1 MKRSWSPKWLVV
13 GSVIKASPDVLQ
25 TTSIGKQ
32 TIMRIVSLSVVV
44 VTACGPSGTSTSSTT
59 APESEL
65 KILML
70 ATAVESADTALIADL
85 FWPEA
90 TYDDFANQLTYQ
102 GISEIVGYLT
112 NAHEWG
118 DDIYMN
124 MGRINTGPTMAV
136 GEWVFS
142 AVQNRPMGDQVPF
155 VTGREVVFNGA
166 TIIELEGGRIMRAA
180 DYIDTA
186 PLTLQLGGI
195 INFPTDGVTE
205 PENIRR

>member
-1 MKRSWSPKWLVV
+1 MKSSWSPKWLVI
-13 GSVIKASPDVLQ
+13 GSAIKASPDVLQ

-32 TIMRIVSLSVVV
+32 IIMRIVSLSVVV
-44 VTACGPSGTSTSSTT
+44 AIACGPSGTSTSSTT

-70 ATAVESADTALIADL
+70 ATAVERADTALISDL

-102 GISEIVGYLT
+102 GILEIVGYLT
-112 NAHEWG
+112 SAHEWG

-155 VTGREVVFNGA
+155 VTGREVVLNGA

-180 DYIDTA
+180 DYVDTA
-186 PLTLQLGGI
+186 PLTLQLGGSI
-195 INFPTDGVTE
+195 SFPTDGVIE
-205 PENIRR
+205 PENVGR

>member
-32 TIMRIVSLSVVV
+32 IIMRIVSLSVVV

-70 ATAVESADTALIADL
+70 ATAVERADTALIADL

-102 GISEIVGYLT
+102 GILEIVGYLT
-112 NAHEWG
+112 SAQEWG

-124 MGRINTGPTMAV
+124 MGRINTGSSMAV

-142 AVQNRPMGDQVPF
+142 AFQNRPMGDQVPF
-155 VTGREVVFNGA
+155 VTGREVVLNGA

-180 DYIDTA
+180 DYVDTA
-186 PLTLQLGGI
+186 PLTLQLGGSI
-195 INFPTDGVTE
+195 GFPTDGVIE
-205 PENIRR
+205 PENIGR

>member
-1 MKRSWSPKWLVV
+1 
-13 GSVIKASPDVLQ
+13 
-25 TTSIGKQ
+25 
-32 TIMRIVSLSVVV
+32 MRIVSLSVVV
-44 VTACGPSGTSTSSTT
+44 AIACGPSGTSTSSTT

-70 ATAVESADTALIADL
+70 ATAVERADTALIADL

-102 GISEIVGYLT
+102 GILEIVGYLT
-112 NAHEWG
+112 SAHEWG

-124 MGRINTGPTMAV
+124 MGRINTGSTMAV
-136 GEWVFS
+136 GEWIFS

-155 VTGREVVFNGA
+155 VTGREVVLNGA

-180 DYIDTA
+180 DYVDTA
-186 PLTLQLGGI
+186 PLTLRLGGRRKI
-195 INFPTDGVTE
+195 LDADRQTSPSTTSVDKPDRYHPLGVSTVGQLHPLPYSQYNWE
-205 PENIRR
+205 R

>member
-1 MKRSWSPKWLVV
+1 MIEV
-13 GSVIKASPDVLQ
+13 SPDTLQ
-25 TTSIGKQ
+25 TTKAAKQ
-32 TIMRIVSLSVVV
+32 MLMRLVSLSALMVI
-44 VTACGPSGTSTSSTT
+44 ACVPSGNSTNSTT

-102 GISEIVGYLT
+102 GIPEIIGYLT
-112 NAHEWG
+112 SAHEWG

-124 MGRINTGPTMAV
+124 MGRVNTGPTMAV

-142 AVQNRPMGDQVPF
+142 AVQNRPMGNQVPF
-155 VTGREVVFNGA
+155 VTGLEVVFNGA
-166 TIIELEGGRIMRAA
+166 TIIELEGGRIVRAA
-180 DYIDTA
+180 DYVDTA
-186 PLTLQLGGI
+186 PLALQLGGS
-195 INFPTDGVTE
+195 INFPTDGVSE
-205 PENIRR
+205 LENIRR

>member
-1 MKRSWSPKWLVV
+1 
-13 GSVIKASPDVLQ
+13 
-25 TTSIGKQ
+25 
-32 TIMRIVSLSVVV
+32 
-44 VTACGPSGTSTSSTT
+44 
-59 APESEL
+59 
-65 KILML
+65 ML
-70 ATAVESADTALIADL
+70 ATAVASADTALIADL

-102 GISEIVGYLT
+102 GIPEIIGYLT
-112 NAHEWG
+112 SAHEWG

-124 MGRINTGPTMAV
+124 MGRVNTGPTMAV
-136 GEWVFS
+136 GEWIFS
-142 AVQNRPMGDQVPF
+142 AVQNRPMGNQVPF

-180 DYIDTA
+180 DYVDTA
-186 PLTLQLGGI
+186 PLTLQLGGS

>member
-1 MKRSWSPKWLVV
+1 
-13 GSVIKASPDVLQ
+13 
-25 TTSIGKQ
+25 
-32 TIMRIVSLSVVV
+32 MRLASLSVLMAI
-44 VTACGPSGTSTSSTT
+44 ACVPSGTSTNSTT

-90 TYDDFANQLTYQ
+90 TYDDFSNQLTYQ
-102 GISEIVGYLT
+102 GIPEIVGYLT
-112 NAHEWG
+112 NTHEWG

>member
-1 MKRSWSPKWLVV
+1 MRLVLL
-13 GSVIKASPDVLQ
+13 SALMVI
-25 TTSIGKQ
+25 
-32 TIMRIVSLSVVV
+32 
-44 VTACGPSGTSTSSTT
+44 ACVPSGNSTNSTT

-102 GISEIVGYLT
+102 GIPEIIGYLT
-112 NAHEWG
+112 SAHEWG

-124 MGRINTGPTMAV
+124 MGRVNTGPTMAV

-142 AVQNRPMGDQVPF
+142 AVQNRPMGNQVPF
-155 VTGREVVFNGA
+155 VTGLEVVFNGA

-186 PLTLQLGGI
+186 PLALQLGGS
-195 INFPTDGVTE
+195 INFPSAGVTAQ
-205 PENIRR
+205 ENIRR

>member
-1 MKRSWSPKWLVV
+1 MCL
-13 GSVIKASPDVLQ
+13 A
-25 TTSIGKQ
+25 
-32 TIMRIVSLSVVV
+32 SLSVLMAI
-44 VTACGPSGTSTSSTT
+44 ACVPSGTSTNSTT

-102 GISEIVGYLT
+102 GIPEIVGYLT

-136 GEWVFS
+136 GEWGFS
-142 AVQNRPMGDQVPF
+142 AVQNRPMGDQAPF

-186 PLTLQLGGI
+186 SLTLQLGGI